1 MRTESEIKQ
10 AAGKLNEEHYAEID
24 IFDMGFRAGLKWV
37 LNGEQVG
44 NVPPANACTQL
55 CVRCP
60 SQDDIDNAMEEYGFQ
75 VPYDGSNEFYDKDRM
90 KHFRAGVEF
99 VIQHI
104 KRQ

>member
-44 NVPPANACTQL
+44 NVADRPNACAQL
-55 CVRCP
+55 ADVLALRDVICE
-60 SQDDIDNAMEEYGFQ
+60 MEKHMPDESSALGELY
-75 VPYDGSNEFYDKDRM
+75 KDLVC
-90 KHFRAGVEF
+90 KYNKVGEHFS
-99 VIQHI
+99 
-104 KRQ
+104 